1 MQLKLLNMNN
11 YIKIKNLTKK
21 YEKNKSIKVLN
32 NITFNFEPGKTYSI
46 MGPSG
51 SGKSTLLN
59 LLSLIDNPSAGSIE
73 ISNNKIKSNN
83 KVKNDLIRAK
93 KIGIIYQDKNLL
105 SDFTALENV
114 YLPNLLVS
122 KEKQKSIELAKKLI
136 KSVGMSSRI
145 NHFPNE
151 LSGGE
156 NQRIAIAR
164 ALINNPDIILADEPT
179 GSLDSD
185 NAKLIFKILFNLKNK
200 NRIIIFATHNRYF
213 ANMADCKIMMNDGNM
228 QIINAAA

>member
-59 LLSLIDNPSAGSIE
+59 LLSLIDNPTAGSIE

-83 KVKNDLIRAK
+83 KVRNDLIRAK

-136 KSVGMSSRI
+136 KNVGMSSRI

-213 ANMADCKIMMNDGNM
+213 ANMADCKIMMNDGNI
-228 QIINAAA
+228 QIINATI

>member
-1 MQLKLLNMNN
+1 MNN

-21 YEKNKSIKVLN
+21 YEKNKTIKVLN
-32 NITFNFEPGKTYSI
+32 DISFNFETGKTYSI
-46 MGPSG
+46 TGPSG

-59 LLSLIDNPSAGSIE
+59 LLSLIDNPTTGSIE
-73 ISNNKIKSNN
+73 INSKKIKLNNKTE
-83 KVKNDLIRAK
+83 NDLFRAN

-122 KEKQKSIELAKKLI
+122 KEKQKSIELAKKLL
-136 KSVGMSSRI
+136 KNVGMSSRI

-185 NAKLIFKILFNLKNK
+185 NAKLIFKILFNFKNK

-213 ANMADCKIMMNDGNM
+213 ANMADCKIMMNDGNI
-228 QIINAAA
+228 QIINATI